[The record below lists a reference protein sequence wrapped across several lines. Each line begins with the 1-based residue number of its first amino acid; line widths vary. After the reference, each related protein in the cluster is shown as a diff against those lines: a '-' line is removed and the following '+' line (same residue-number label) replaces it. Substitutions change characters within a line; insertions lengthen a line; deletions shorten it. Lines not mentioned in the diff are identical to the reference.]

1 MRQTPTHRNADRQD
15 IPLNEA
21 QLNETQLN
29 GAQMDEER
37 QDAGLTVEEQL
48 RDELLAGLRR
58 TQKTLPSKY
67 FYDDAGSA
75 LFEDICTL
83 EEYYPTR
90 TEIGILEHNIRDIAA
105 NIGPRCL
112 LIEYGSGASVK
123 IRLLLDHLRG
133 IAGYV
138 PIDISEEH
146 LLAAAGELREE
157 YPRLR
162 ILPVPADYTQE
173 FDLPEI
179 VFPYDRRVVF
189 FPGSTIGNFTPEQA
203 RDFLAHIA
211 ETAGED
217 GGLLIGVDLKKDVGV
232 LEDAYNDSR
241 GVTADFNLNMLVRL
255 NNEFNGDFDLDAF
268 RHRAVY
274 NGAAGRIEMHLVSK
288 REQVAHVAGEQFLF
302 RAGESILTEY
312 SYKYTP
318 EEFAA
323 LAAPYFTVERVWTD
337 ARQWFSVQYLA
348 VRQQAVSSRQ

>member
-1 MRQTPTHRNADRQD
+1 MTQTTTMQN
-15 IPLNEA
+15 I
-21 QLNETQLN
+21 
-29 GAQMDEER
+29 DE
-37 QDAGLTVEEQL
+37 DAQL

-83 EEYYPTR
+83 QEYYPTR
-90 TEIGILEHNIRDIAA
+90 TEISILERNIRDIAA
-105 NIGPRCL
+105 KIGSHCL

-123 IRLLLDHLRG
+123 IRLLLDHLRV

-162 ILPVPADYTQE
+162 ILPVSADYTQD

-179 VFPYDRRVVF
+179 GFPFDRRVVF
-189 FPGSTIGNFTPEQA
+189 FPGSTIGNFTPAQA
-203 RDFLAHIA
+203 RDFLGHIA

-217 GGLLIGVDLKKDVGV
+217 GGLLIGVDLKKDARI
-232 LEDAYNDSR
+232 LENAYNDSR
-241 GVTADFNLNMLVRL
+241 GVTADFNMNMLVRL
-255 NNEFNGDFDLDAF
+255 NNEYDGDFDLDAF
-268 RHRAVY
+268 RHSAVY
-274 NGAAGRIEMHLVSK
+274 NAAAGRIEMHLVSK
-288 REQVAHVAGEQFLF
+288 REQVVHVAGEQFLF

-318 EEFAA
+318 EEFAE
-323 LAAPYFTVERVWTD
+323 LAAPFFSVESVWTD
-337 ARQWFSVQYLA
+337 PKRWFSVQYLA
-348 VRQQAVSSRQ
+348 VRQ